1 MSSGIV
7 KGFPLNRSAGRPPT
21 RPVLPFSRLLLVS
34 CGICNDVLLF
44 SFLLSWSSAGCAN
57 VSEFPRKLQG
67 FGVSAGLPTAPCPK
81 KGKRFRLFHFE
92 KKRKGSLCEPM
103 TEEKPKKWGA
113 SADMMP
119 HRHRYRPPTARP
131 CGKMLRVC
139 VKFFSVRKANVGSD
153 AVSR

>member
-57 VSEFPRKLQG
+57 VSEFPENCKASEFPHAYRLSIAQKRAKG
-67 FGVSAGLPTAPCPK
+67 FGFFTLK
-81 KGKRFRLFHFE
+81 KGAKGLF
-92 KKRKGSLCEPM
+92 M
-103 TEEKPKKWGA
+103 
-113 SADMMP
+113 
-119 HRHRYRPPTARP
+119 
-131 CGKMLRVC
+131 
-139 VKFFSVRKANVGSD
+139 
-153 AVSR
+153 SR

>member
-1 MSSGIV
+1 MCSGIV

-21 RPVLPFSRLLLVS
+21 CPVLPFSRLLLVS

-57 VSEFPRKLQG
+57 VSEFPRRLQG

-103 TEEKPKKWGA
+103 TEEKPKKWGV

-119 HRHRYRPPTARP
+119 HRRPPPLPTTDRP
-131 CGKMLRVC
+131 N
-139 VKFFSVRKANVGSD
+139 VR
-153 AVSR
+153 

>member
-21 RPVLPFSRLLLVS
+21 CPVLPFSRLLLVS

-57 VSEFPRKLQG
+57 VSEFPPKTARLRS
-67 FGVSAGLPTAPCPK
+67 FRMLTDCPLPE

-92 KKRKGSLCEPM
+92 KKRKGLLDEPM
-103 TEEKPKKWGA
+103 TEEKPKK
-113 SADMMP
+113 
-119 HRHRYRPPTARP
+119 
-131 CGKMLRVC
+131 
-139 VKFFSVRKANVGSD
+139 
-153 AVSR
+153 

>member
-21 RPVLPFSRLLLVS
+21 CPVLPFSRLLLVS

-67 FGVSAGLPTAPCPK
+67 FGVSAGLPTALCPK

-92 KKRKGSLCEPM
+92 KRRKGFLCEPM
-103 TEEKPKKWGA
+103 TEEKPKKWGV

-119 HRHRYRPPTARP
+119 HRYRPPTART
-131 CGKMLRVC
+131 CERAVKCFGC
-139 VKFFSVRKANVGSD
+139 V
-153 AVSR
+153 